1 MLINLLIKRIR
12 LFDDKMV
19 IIYNTPKTLNLDK
32 SQGFSFY
39 DNNVN
44 YQIYMQNM
52 KQPRMIDFHLI
63 MKI

>member
-1 MLINLLIKRIR
+1 
-12 LFDDKMV
+12 MV

-44 YQIYMQNM
+44 YQIYVQNM